1 MAVYNYYLLCLLDRH
16 RTSCITS
23 AFSSVFKSLITAT
36 MATTAPMA
44 ATAAAAAAAT
54 TTASTET
61 TTTAA
66 KTWKDTKYSK
76 PLVRY
81 TSKANVKVRSG
92 ATSTSKVVKTMKKGV
107 KLTVVGKTNTG
118 YFKLKDGNYVLITS
132 VTKGLLLLHI
142 VYSPPL

>member
-1 MAVYNYYLLCLLDRH
+1 
-16 RTSCITS
+16 
-23 AFSSVFKSLITAT
+23 
-36 MATTAPMA
+36 MA